1 LEPFLHETG
10 EQYDLIVTADTMIY
24 FSDLSNVFGGI
35 AKRLKPS
42 GQFIFSLEAKH
53 GDGWEE
59 TPKRRFRH
67 SEAYLRDVAER
78 TALKFLHIS
87 PSTLRFESGM
97 PVAGFT
103 VAVQK

>member
-1 LEPFLHETG
+1 MSLMVARLITPMVAAYFLKAHG
-10 EQYDLIVTADTMIY
+10 
-24 FSDLSNVFGGI
+24 
-35 AKRLKPS
+35 
-42 GQFIFSLEAKH
+42 EAKH
-53 GDGWEE
+53 GEGFEE

-67 SEAYLRDVAER
+67 SEAYLRQVTER
-78 TALKFLHIS
+78 AGLKFLHIS